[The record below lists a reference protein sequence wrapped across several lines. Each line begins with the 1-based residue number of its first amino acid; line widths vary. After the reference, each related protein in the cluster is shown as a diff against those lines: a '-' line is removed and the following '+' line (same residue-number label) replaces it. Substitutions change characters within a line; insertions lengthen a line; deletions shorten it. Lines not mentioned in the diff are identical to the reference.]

1 MAKFARNSL
10 QWNAAIKTF
19 ISVLLAGIMTLVV
32 SSYLLYTHLDP
43 DSSEFFEILTYYAL
57 AGVVLLIFAALFAMS
72 HYQALARPLENFERI
87 THALPLLSAK
97 KYNEARQIFETVQG
111 DKRLKEVGELQA
123 ASIQLSNVLE
133 QLDGNVNQRTKM
145 LHTTNTELRGERD
158 FVKNLLDTA
167 QLIILTI
174 DEEFKVTMFNDYGE
188 KITGFSEKEV
198 LLSDAARFFP
208 AGNWIEAET
217 FFRELFA
224 GNIQIAQQ
232 ESELIDRE
240 GRIRQISWLHSR
252 LENNAQH
259 PVLMSVGLDMTDKKE
274 AEKRIVWMAEHD
286 PLTDLCNRR
295 KFIEEFEK
303 SLRTAIRY
311 KHNNALL
318 YLDLDQFK
326 DINDTSGHSAGD
338 ELLKEVAKTLKRVTR
353 FTDLVARLG
362 GDEFA
367 VLMPETDEVGAVVLT
382 KKIQAELQ
390 KIQLE
395 YGNVK
400 HKISSSIGIVNY
412 PVHDASIHELMGFSD
427 LAMYKAKS
435 AGKNTYHIF
444 SADDQTREQLETR
457 VFWKHKIE
465 DALENNL
472 FVLHYQPILNIEY
485 NVIQHYEVLIR
496 MREPGSGQIRM
507 PGKFIEIAEQ
517 VGLIQSID
525 HFVIQQGIKHLSR
538 LQKQG
543 LKVKFAINLSGSVV
557 DAPVLLPFLKRL
569 LKKYELDPSG
579 LIFEVTETAAVSNLQ
594 QAKLMMTAVKA
605 LGCQFSLDDFGVGFA
620 SFNYMRQLPI
630 DIIKID
636 GIFIKD
642 LDKNADDQLFVKAL
656 IDVAK
661 GLGKKTIAEF
671 VENKDILTLLRQY
684 GVDYAQGYHIGRPE
698 PKIHD
703 DQNWQPPEDDIPM
716 QIKIKQDT
724 SSAS

>member
-1 MAKFARNSL
+1 MAKFARDSL

-19 ISVLLAGIMTLVV
+19 ISVLLAGIMALVV

-43 DSSEFFEILTYYAL
+43 SASELVEIVIYYAL
-57 AGVVLLIFAALFAMS
+57 ASLVLLTFAALFAVR
-72 HYQALARPLENFERI
+72 HYQALARPLDNLERI

-97 KYNEARQIFETVQG
+97 KYAEARQIFETIQA
-111 DKRLKEVGELQA
+111 DTRLKEIGELQA

-174 DEEFKVTMFNDYGE
+174 DEKFKVTMFNDYGE
-188 KITGFSEKEV
+188 KITGFSEKEI
-198 LLSDAARFFP
+198 LDTDAARFFP

-224 GNIQIAQQ
+224 GNIPIAQQ
-232 ESELIDRE
+232 ESELIDKE

-252 LENNAQH
+252 LENNAQN
-259 PVLMSVGLDMTDKKE
+259 PALMSVGLDMTEKKE

-311 KHNNALL
+311 KHNNALI

-338 ELLKEVAKTLKRVTR
+338 ELLKVVAKTLKRVTR

-367 VLMPETDEVGAVVLT
+367 VLMPETDEVGAVILAQ
-382 KKIQAELQ
+382 KIQTELQ
-390 KIQLE
+390 KIHLE
-395 YGNVK
+395 FGNVK
-400 HKISSSIGIVNY
+400 HRISSSIGIVNY
-412 PVHDASIHELMGFSD
+412 PIHDATIHELMGFSD

-435 AGKNTYHIF
+435 TGKNTHHVF
-444 SADDQTREQLETR
+444 SADDQTREQLEAR
-457 VFWKHKIE
+457 VFWKQKIE
-465 DALENNL
+465 EALENNL
-472 FVLHYQPILNIEY
+472 FILHYQPILNIEN

-496 MREPGSGQIRM
+496 MREPESGQIRM

-525 HFVIQQGIKHLSR
+525 HFVIQKSIKHLSR

-557 DAPVLLPFLKRL
+557 DAPVLLPFLKRMI
-569 LKKYELDPSG
+569 KKYELDPSG

-594 QAKLMMTAVKA
+594 QAKLMMTSVKA

-684 GVDYAQGYHIGRPE
+684 GVDYAQGYHIGRPA
-698 PKIHD
+698 PKIND
-703 DQNWQPPEDDIPM
+703 NLNWQPPEDDTPM
-716 QIKIKQDT
+716 QIKIKHD
-724 SSAS
+724 SNSAS

>member
-1 MAKFARNSL
+1 
-10 QWNAAIKTF
+10 
-19 ISVLLAGIMTLVV
+19 
-32 SSYLLYTHLDP
+32 
-43 DSSEFFEILTYYAL
+43 
-57 AGVVLLIFAALFAMS
+57 
-72 HYQALARPLENFERI
+72 
-87 THALPLLSAK
+87 
-97 KYNEARQIFETVQG
+97 
-111 DKRLKEVGELQA
+111 
-123 ASIQLSNVLE
+123 
-133 QLDGNVNQRTKM
+133 
-145 LHTTNTELRGERD
+145 
-158 FVKNLLDTA
+158 
-167 QLIILTI
+167 
-174 DEEFKVTMFNDYGE
+174 
-188 KITGFSEKEV
+188 
-198 LLSDAARFFP
+198 
-208 AGNWIEAET
+208 
-217 FFRELFA
+217 
-224 GNIQIAQQ
+224 
-232 ESELIDRE
+232 
-240 GRIRQISWLHSR
+240 
-252 LENNAQH
+252 
-259 PVLMSVGLDMTDKKE
+259 
-274 AEKRIVWMAEHD
+274 
-286 PLTDLCNRR
+286 
-295 KFIEEFEK
+295 
-303 SLRTAIRY
+303 
-311 KHNNALL
+311 
-318 YLDLDQFK
+318 
-326 DINDTSGHSAGD
+326 
-338 ELLKEVAKTLKRVTR
+338 
-353 FTDLVARLG
+353 
-362 GDEFA
+362 
-367 VLMPETDEVGAVVLT
+367 
-382 KKIQAELQ
+382 
-390 KIQLE
+390 
-395 YGNVK
+395 
-400 HKISSSIGIVNY
+400 
-412 PVHDASIHELMGFSD
+412 MGFSD

-472 FVLHYQPILNIEY
+472 FVLHYQPILNIEN